1 MTPNVD
7 TPAARKEI
15 AATGVM
21 TDPGTGIGFG
31 TETGTGAGT
40 VTPTVYAAAFTAPD
54 SVLDA
59 CGLCCPGPL
68 IQVKMSMDPL
78 LDGQVLKVTAS
89 DPGFYEDIKAWAR
102 MSNNTLLQL
111 TKLPTGMIEAYL
123 RKGVI
128 ETSASAP
135 TEAGAQVIQTSNAST
150 MVVFS
155 GDLDKAIASFIIAN
169 GAASSGKKVT
179 MFFTFWG
186 LNIIRKDEKVPV
198 NKNFIGKMFG
208 AMMPRG
214 SRKADAFKYE
224 HDGHGLEDDPLSNE
238 EQKYLFLGGID
249 SDGYRPRCGNR
260 RLPNVHGSYGHHS

>member
-7 TPAARKEI
+7 TAVAIKEI
-15 AATGVM
+15 AATGAM
-21 TDPGTGIGFG
+21 TEP
-31 TETGTGAGT
+31 ETGTGT
-40 VTPTVYAAAFTAPD
+40 VTPTVNATAFTANSSTIGAPSSKIETELAPD

-102 MSNNTLLQL
+102 MSNHTLLQL

-128 ETSASAP
+128 EASASAP
-135 TEAGAQVIQTSNAST
+135 TGAGEQVIQTSNAST

-169 GAASSGKKVT
+169 GAASSGKKSRCS
-179 MFFTFWG
+179 
-186 LNIIRKDEKVPV
+186 LPS
-198 NKNFIGKMFG
+198 G
-208 AMMPRG
+208 A
-214 SRKADAFKYE
+214 SI
-224 HDGHGLEDDPLSNE
+224 LSA
-238 EQKYLFLGGID
+238 
-249 SDGYRPRCGNR
+249 RMRRCM
-260 RLPNVHGSYGHHS
+260 